1 MIAHLNGVKAT
12 LAPLGYRTELFAVVE
27 VEGQYLI
34 LEAPAWGDG
43 VEESVCGVGDDL
55 DVDIRVKA
63 VAGTAEGSAIMLR
76 RVRGLL
82 SPDRSWTAVAV
93 AGRVAHI
100 RFVRSE
106 FVGVDRSVTA
116 ADTNRHPGVAVDT
129 YRLVSQPTA

>member
-1 MIAHLNGVKAT
+1 MGAGALQAAGVGDVGAHRGDLHVQGA
-12 LAPLGYRTELFAVVE
+12 G
-27 VEGQYLI
+27 
-34 LEAPAWGDG
+34 GDG
-43 VEESVCGVGDDL
+43 VEDGVCGVGDDL

-93 AGRVAHI
+93 DGRAAHI

-106 FVGVDRSVTA
+106 FVGVDRSVKA
-116 ADTNRHPGVAVDT
+116 ADTDRHPGVAVDT
-129 YRLVSQPTA
+129 YRLVSQPAP